1 MPTASLTRWAQPHE
15 PLQAQPRESGPHSPT
30 PLEEVH
36 HLLRHPSGRASG
48 LCHRRPAAPASP
60 AACPAAAA
68 RARAPARTRIP
79 WLKRECAGAHTLHG
93 PETDVIIGRAE
104 MRTPAPTPHALHI
117 CMHQG
122 LVLDY
127 RMSSPWVIQLTP
139 FGTINNYVYTSNSQ
153 LSPVPNLLWLPH
165 LHKTNHK

>member
-104 MRTPAPTPHALHI
+104 MRTPAPLPAPGVHHTMSYCKAY
-117 CMHQG
+117 
-122 LVLDY
+122 LVLLKKFLP
-127 RMSSPWVIQLTP
+127 MSFKTCWIFFFFP
-139 FGTINNYVYTSNSQ
+139 FLATTHSLQKY
-153 LSPVPNLLWLPH
+153 
-165 LHKTNHK
+165 